1 MNGELSEKA
10 TEILTR
16 EVFTK
21 QKRLQELIFSNLK
34 NQTVNQKHLNEIL
47 EAIECGPL
55 KLRRLKLSRMSLHD
69 SGMFEHL
76 RGVVMGKLQEIDLSW
91 TSLRIHQFQRLGEAI
106 RDSSYLQSV
115 NLSYINLSDISH
127 RSSDRNQKQQGVE
140 AMVSDLATFISES
153 RDLMH
158 LSLNGMGLSSNMI
171 LRIVKEG
178 IVKSKTLVG
187 VHLSDNEIKEGSK
200 LRQEIC

>member
-1 MNGELSEKA
+1 
-10 TEILTR
+10 
-16 EVFTK
+16 
-21 QKRLQELIFSNLK
+21 
-34 NQTVNQKHLNEIL
+34 
-47 EAIECGPL
+47 
-55 KLRRLKLSRMSLHD
+55 
-69 SGMFEHL
+69 
-76 RGVVMGKLQEIDLSW
+76 MGKLQEIDLSW

-127 RSSDRNQKQQGVE
+127 RSSDRIQKQQGVE